1 MTIFDV
7 DMNAFPLK
15 LAIRK
20 LLRQRSFTLI
30 NLGGLTISLAACI
43 VILVYASYEQG
54 FDKKIPNYE
63 RTYRIISRLTDGKYW
78 SRSFACYTD
87 ALSNRPEIENM
98 TSFIY
103 TNNNE
108 LRVGES
114 DYNVSESV
122 IADTAF
128 LDFFNVECIA
138 GRKEDLGQPN
148 TVFLDSELAERLFPG
163 GNAYGQEILLRQYE
177 GNVLDSLGLFTVAGI
192 IKPFPGNTHF
202 SFQMIFSQQGN
213 FNEMI
218 GNLKDGKFFAANVYL
233 RLFDEAQVAN
243 LEADLT
249 DVLAPFLGRSQGPP
263 IEAFHSRLQPVREI
277 HFTSDLNRELKP
289 VISKSVLYLLFNVG
303 GLILILLCMNF
314 LSTAIVQALRQRK
327 ETGIMRTLGANNFEL
342 FSVSLSK
349 IFIFVGAGL
358 VLSWFIIFLAGTWLE
373 VFFGSGWEPRKSIA
387 KILLYSL
394 AAGCFVIIV
403 AASGMH
409 LMGARRSVVE
419 LLKGKLPS
427 GGKLFGIFGV
437 LTVVQFGIVVFLIGF
452 SMMIGKQLRF
462 LDHKD
467 LGYTSENV
475 YIVRIPS
482 PEPRGIFLLEEIR
495 RNASV
500 VSASTVHHHPGDVF
514 QHMDF
519 AVGQSQYPF
528 EFRMVDQDI
537 FNTLDIKLI
546 KNFSPGQT
554 NMEGWVINETFYKI
568 LVQDFSEEIVAGS
581 NFNVMEENAAE
592 DGRTRFKIAGV
603 MKDFHYSSLYD
614 RIGPFAFAIRNPE
627 SLYNRW
633 LVVRFRDGQSTAC
646 MSAVNEMMERHF
658 PGRQHDGFLLSEMLK
673 NKYASSR
680 KLAVIIRLFTLLSI
694 LIAGFGLYGL
704 SLYIT
709 QQRTKEI
716 GIRKVFGASQWRVIS
731 LLNLGF
737 LKWVVI
743 SFVVAC
749 PFTLWALKKWLI
761 NFAYKATPSVWIFL
775 LTGLIVTTIAV
786 VSVTWQTASA
796 AGRNP
801 VDAIRYE

>member
-7 DMNAFPLK
+7 DMGAFPLK

-20 LLRQRSFTLI
+20 LLRQRSFTLN
-30 NLGGLTISLAACI
+30 NLGGLSISLAACI

-54 FDKKIPNYE
+54 FDKKIPDHE

-78 SRSFACYTD
+78 SRSFACYPD
-87 ALSNRPEIENM
+87 ALSGRPEIEKM
-98 TSFIY
+98 TSFIH
-103 TNNNE
+103 TNNNVI
-108 LRVGES
+108 RAGES
-114 DYNVSESV
+114 DYTVPESV

-128 LDFFNVECIA
+128 LDFFDVECMA
-138 GRKEDLGQPN
+138 GRKEDLGLPN
-148 TVFLDSELAERLFPG
+148 TVFLDAGLAQRLFPG

-177 GNVLDSLGLFTVAGI
+177 GNVLDSLGSFTVAGI
-192 IKPFPGNTHF
+192 VKPFPGNIHF
-202 SFQMIFSQQGN
+202 GFRMIFSQQGN
-213 FNEMI
+213 FHEMI
-218 GNLKDGKFFAANVYL
+218 GHLKEGKFFAANVYL
-233 RLFDEAQVAN
+233 RLFDEAPVAD

-249 DVLAPFLGRSQGPP
+249 EVLVPFLGRSHGPP
-263 IEAFHSRLQPVREI
+263 VEAFQSRLQPVREI
-277 HFTSDLNRELKP
+277 HFTPDLNREPKP
-289 VISKSVLYLLFNVG
+289 VISKPVLYLLFSVG

-314 LSTAIVQALRQRK
+314 LGTAIVQALRQRK
-327 ETGIMRTLGANNFEL
+327 ETGIMRTLGASHFEL

-349 IFIFVGAGL
+349 IFLFVAAGL
-358 VLSWFIIFLAGTWLE
+358 FLSWFIVFLAGTRLE
-373 VFFGSGWEPRKSIA
+373 VIFGSGWDPGKSLA
-387 KILLYSL
+387 RILLYSL

-409 LMGARRSVVE
+409 LMSARSPVVE
-419 LLKGKLPS
+419 LLKGKLPA
-427 GGKLFGIFGV
+427 GGKLSGIFGA
-437 LTVVQFGIVVFLIGF
+437 LTVIQFVIVVFLIGF
-452 SMMIGKQLRF
+452 SMMIGRQLRF

-467 LGYTSENV
+467 LGYTAENV
-475 YIVRIPS
+475 YIARIPS
-482 PEPRGIFLLEEIR
+482 SEPKGSFLLEEIK

-500 VSASTVHHHPGDVF
+500 VSASTVHHHPADVF
-514 QHMDF
+514 QHMNF
-519 AVGQSQYPF
+519 AAGQSQYPF

-537 FNTLDIKLI
+537 FKTLDIELI
-546 KNFSPGQT
+546 RNFSPGQQ
-554 NMEGWVINETFYKI
+554 NMDGWVINETFYRI

-581 NFNVMEENAAE
+581 NFNVEEGDAAE

-603 MKDFHYSSLYD
+603 MKDFHYGSLYD

-633 LVVRFRDGQSTAC
+633 LVVRFRNGQSAAC
-646 MSAVNEMMERHF
+646 MAAVNEMMERHF
-658 PGRQHDGFLLSEMLK
+658 PGRQHEGFLLSEMLK

-680 KLAVIIRLFTLLSI
+680 QLALIIRVFTLLSI

-704 SLYIT
+704 SLYIV

-716 GIRKVFGASQWRVIS
+716 GIRKVFGASQWQVNS
-731 LLNLGF
+731 MLNLGF
-737 LKWVVI
+737 LKWVAV

-749 PFTLWALKKWLI
+749 PFTLWAMKKWLM

-775 LTGLIVTTIAV
+775 LTGITITAIAV
-786 VSVTWQTASA
+786 ASVTWQTAIA